1 MDGCGFLGAKLVLD
15 VFFFGGGGGQIR
27 KKTTTWYPKQP
38 SFNGLM
44 KQPFLCNDL
53 ESSNWNNHKKTG
65 CLEFQAKIYQTMQQA
80 TSKNIERKKH
90 QDHKQG
96 NEKNALIMF
105 NSSSSLNFGADP
117 ISYEIMGETDP
128 IPVFTERFH
137 NTYIRISLEGT
148 IGRPWKL
155 VTMLVS
161 WLITYLRGYT
171 GDIIHLL
178 STSRTSQ

>member
-1 MDGCGFLGAKLVLD
+1 MIWNHPIGTTIKKLV
-15 VFFFGGGGGQIR
+15 VWSSRQ
-27 KKTTTWYPKQP
+27 KYTKQ
-38 SFNGLM
+38 
-44 KQPFLCNDL
+44 CN
-53 ESSNWNNHKKTG
+53 K
-65 CLEFQAKIYQTMQQA
+65 A

-148 IGRPWKL
+148 IGR
-155 VTMLVS
+155 
-161 WLITYLRGYT
+161 RG
-171 GDIIHLL
+171 
-178 STSRTSQ
+178 S